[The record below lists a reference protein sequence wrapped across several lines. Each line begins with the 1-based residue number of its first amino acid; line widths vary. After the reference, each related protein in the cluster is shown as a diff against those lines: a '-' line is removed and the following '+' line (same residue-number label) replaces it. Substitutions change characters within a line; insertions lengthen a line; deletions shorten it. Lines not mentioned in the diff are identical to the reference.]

1 MFTWCVMSGLI
12 SPGFFPLLTIMFL
25 CWSQFNNSNVFPT
38 WQTTYKQNC
47 EFINSASCYYLRC
60 YGHTSRSHTKVGV
73 ALTTSHGHKPEPL
86 PLQFLTKPSPEWP
99 PVSSRTCGCEGYE
112 GVWLV
117 WVHIRLN
124 VRSHASSPQGPPWC
138 CLPVARCL
146 RHSYW
151 YLQMLRRN
159 INVFCIFVL

>member
-60 YGHTSRSHTKVGV
+60 CGHTSRSHTKVGGCTNNITRTQAWTFTFTV
-73 ALTTSHGHKPEPL
+73 SNEALSRMTTSL
-86 PLQFLTKPSPEWP
+86 LSDM
-99 PVSSRTCGCEGYE
+99 
-112 GVWLV
+112 
-117 WVHIRLN
+117 RLW
-124 VRSHASSPQGPPWC
+124 R
-138 CLPVARCL
+138 LRRCL
-146 RHSYW
+146 AGLGSYSSKCSKPRFFSSGAAM
-151 YLQMLRRN
+151 MLSACRTL
-159 INVFCIFVL
+159 FAS